1 MNASLRHLQ
10 AFILVYRLRSLT
22 RAAQEMRVTQSAVSI
37 LIRQMEE
44 MFGLRLFDRT
54 TRVLNPTPA
63 AVAAFP
69 LAERIVGD
77 ASGLAQQMRD
87 LAEAKSGRVVF
98 AVSAGAASALL
109 PDIIGAFRERHPAI
123 EIVMY
128 DVAADQ
134 LTTSVAAAD
143 VEFGIGSVEEG
154 GPDLTVEP
162 LMRGRLSA
170 IGRKDGSF
178 ENRRQISWDR
188 LAGMTIIAMR
198 RDTRIRAQID
208 HALTRQHKRLSP
220 TYEVSLINTA
230 LAMSA
235 HGIGISILP
244 AHMLPPLQFPSL
256 VAVPLVE
263 PTIDRPLSLIRR
275 SGRSLSPAAE
285 NFIKTARQ
293 QIRLRGAHKSSS

>member
-1 MNASLRHLQ
+1 MNPSLRQLQ
-10 AFILVYRLRSLT
+10 AFVLVYQFRSLT
-22 RAAQEMRVTQSAVSI
+22 RAAQEMRLTQSAVSI
-37 LIRQMEE
+37 LIRQTEE

-69 LAERIVGD
+69 MAERIVGD

-87 LAEAKSGRVVF
+87 LAEAKTGRVVL

-109 PDIIGAFRERHPAI
+109 PDFISAFRATHPAI

-134 LTTSVAAAD
+134 LTTSVAVAD
-143 VEFGIGSVEEG
+143 VEFGIGSVEEAS
-154 GPDLTVEP
+154 PDLIVEP
-162 LMRGRLSA
+162 LIRGRLSA

-188 LAGMTIIAMR
+188 LADMTIIAMR

-208 HALTRQHKRLSP
+208 RVLAQQDKRLTP

-235 HGIGISILP
+235 HGIGVSILP
-244 AHMLPPLQFPSL
+244 AHMLPPQQFPSL
-256 VAVPLVE
+256 VAIPLVE
-263 PTIDRPLSLIRR
+263 PAIDRPLSLIRR
-275 SGRSLSPAAE
+275 TGRTLSPAAE
-285 NFIKTARQ
+285 NFIRTVKQ
-293 QIRLRGAHKSSS
+293 QIRLRAARKPAS